1 MVIVNSLKRQ
11 LEMST
16 EDTVDVEA
24 LNAGLNTPTDDDT
37 GYPPEDPYEPG
48 EVEEETEPKPETEEG
63 EESETEPAAKQH
75 QETDDDEP
83 KPLTRGQQRIQALAN
98 EKKLAEQRAELLE
111 RQLEME
117 RQQRAPVQKHEDE
130 NLTDLEKW
138 QRQADMTIRQV
149 QFQNLDMQ
157 DRSNFL
163 MQVSKNPSEAAYIDR
178 VEQTLTEARK
188 AGFNPTREDVL
199 IRLMGLDAR
208 SKMKQAP
215 AVKSAAA
222 QRVTAAK
229 GKPLVNKS
237 SVAPSKSESTEFDRL
252 KGIIL

>member
-1 MVIVNSLKRQ
+1 MG
-11 LEMST
+11 T
-16 EDTVDVEA
+16 ENTVDVDA
-24 LNAGLNTPTDDDT
+24 LNAGLNAPTDEDN
-37 GYPPEDPYEPG
+37 GYGEDEAYPTTE
-48 EVEEETEPKPETEEG
+48 EESEESEEKTETEEETEVETEEV
-63 EESETEPAAKQH
+63 AAKN
-75 QETDDDEP
+75 QEVDDDEP

-117 RQQRAPVQKHEDE
+117 RQQRNAPQHQEDE

-138 QRQADMTIRQV
+138 QRQADQTIRQV

-163 MQVSKNPSEAAYIDR
+163 MQVSKNPLEAAYIDR
-178 VEQTLTEARK
+178 VEQTLDEARK
-188 AGFNPTREDVL
+188 AGFNPKREDVL

-208 SKMKQAP
+208 SKLKQAP
-215 AVKSAAA
+215 TVKREAA

-237 SVAPSKSESTEFDRL
+237 NVAATKAESTEFDRL
-252 KGIIL
+252 KGLIL

>member
-1 MVIVNSLKRQ
+1 
-11 LEMST
+11 MSN
-16 EDTVDVEA
+16 ENTVDVDA
-24 LNAGLNTPTDDDT
+24 LNAGLNSPTDDDT
-37 GYPPEDPYEPG
+37 GYPSDDAYPDEDDSSEP
-48 EVEEETEPKPETEEG
+48 
-63 EESETEPAAKQH
+63 EESEESEEKKKSEDEDEPEVAVKH
-75 QETDDDEP
+75 QEQDDDEP

-117 RQQRAPVQKHEDE
+117 RQQRAPVQQEDE

-138 QRQADMTIRQV
+138 QRQADQTIRQV

-163 MQVSKNPSEAAYIDR
+163 MQVSKNPLEAAYIER
-178 VEQTLTEARK
+178 VEQTLMDARK
-188 AGFNPTREDVL
+188 SGFNPTREDVL

-208 SKMKQAP
+208 SKLKQAP
-215 AVKSAAA
+215 TVKREAA

-237 SVAPSKSESTEFDRL
+237 NVAATKAESTEFDRL

>member
-1 MVIVNSLKRQ
+1 
-11 LEMST
+11 MST
-16 EDTVDVEA
+16 ENTADVES
-24 LNAGLNTPTDDDT
+24 LNAGLNTPTDDDS
-37 GYPPEDPYEPG
+37 GYAEDDAY
-48 EVEEETEPKPETEEG
+48 TPETEEAEEESKVET
-63 EESETEPAAKQH
+63 EESEEVEEQVEAKK
-75 QETDDDEP
+75 QEEDDDEP

-111 RQLEME
+111 QRLSQLEME
-117 RQQRAPVQKHEDE
+117 RQRNAQPQQEDE

-138 QRQADMTIRQV
+138 QRQADQTIRQV

-163 MQVSKNPSEAAYIDR
+163 MQVSKNPLEAAYIDR
-178 VEQTLTEARK
+178 VEQTLMEARK
-188 AGFNPTREDVL
+188 AGFNPTRDDVL

-208 SKMKQAP
+208 SKLKQAP
-215 AVKSAAA
+215 TVKREAA

-237 SVAPSKSESTEFDRL
+237 NVAATKAESTEFDRL
-252 KGIIL
+252 KGMIL